1 MTIWSE
7 MTQELLNF
15 FDRFL
20 SFLKDAE
27 VLQSYSFSHSTIVSI
42 LETRKEEE
50 FLTRFI
56 SFMECLKTTLRKC
69 ERIQSAAKP
78 VDEDVITFETDM
90 RENIEW
96 PLNKTDR
103 DEPKI
108 INLDEKSHTTWS
120 EFADHS
126 NDSFQNHQEDKDKR
140 EDNIDPNKSDL
151 PELDMVVMAS
161 AHNENL
167 EELDCIEN
175 SSSEANRTPSI
186 ESKQKCIKFVRLP
199 NGMYSCPAC
208 DKTFNTRS
216 AIVRHY
222 RTHTGERPFP
232 CEYCHKMFA
241 SKSSVE
247 SHLLRQHNVNTESAL
262 ACPDCG
268 KLFARRNSLDVHLV
282 THRKEKPFPCDI
294 CGKTFSQKVTRDIH
308 LATHTGNYEYCC
320 NICNKKF
327 ASRAKL
333 NDHMHQHRSPRFS
346 CEECGKQFIRQD
358 ALLTHKRV
366 HTGERP
372 YQCPLCDKS
381 FHTASNLRLHEQTHS
396 EASNYKCHQC
406 GSKFKHKSSLSAHA
420 KCHESSGLLP
430 CPVIGC
436 RRAERGFLLP
446 RSVQAHLR
454 NQHQRFLCA
463 NCGREFGSKQSL
475 LEHEKLHSSQVPLEE
490 SRLHVCHLCPKRF
503 SQKTKLSAHIK
514 THLQE
519 PSHACNICGKRFHR
533 KDVQTNHMFLHSG
546 QRPFSCAH
554 CGKAFAFK
562 SNLSTHLATH
572 PSDAGHQQVEFVCPE
587 CGKKFRHRSSLTLH
601 RKAHSGQ
608 FNHTC
613 AACGKK
619 FMKKSHYEG
628 HLRSHDPERP
638 FQCPTCGKGYKERKH
653 CREHIRRL
661 HPNDFN
667 LETLFASITS
677 EDAQVADMLCSEQ
690 SVTTLHTDQHT
701 QQNSEQ
707 HPAASNLHSDFM
719 LDRQSSSSLNQAS
732 LVINTSTVPS
742 PGLHLF
748 PPVALSNFEPILQEM
763 GQLHPQ
769 PTQFLISTVDERQ
782 GMAGSETVVQN
793 MQCQTNNS
801 AQTLAVLSSEETT
814 SVLSQGLE
822 P

>member
-1 MTIWSE
+1 M
-7 MTQELLNF
+7 
-15 FDRFL
+15 
-20 SFLKDAE
+20 SFP
-27 VLQSYSFSHSTIVSI
+27 SPTYTHSHMI
-42 LETRKEEE
+42 
-50 FLTRFI
+50 
-56 SFMECLKTTLRKC
+56 
-69 ERIQSAAKP
+69 
-78 VDEDVITFETDM
+78 
-90 RENIEW
+90 
-96 PLNKTDR
+96 
-103 DEPKI
+103 
-108 INLDEKSHTTWS
+108 
-120 EFADHS
+120 
-126 NDSFQNHQEDKDKR
+126 
-140 EDNIDPNKSDL
+140 
-151 PELDMVVMAS
+151 
-161 AHNENL
+161 
-167 EELDCIEN
+167 
-175 SSSEANRTPSI
+175 
-186 ESKQKCIKFVRLP
+186 
-199 NGMYSCPAC
+199 
-208 DKTFNTRS
+208 S
-216 AIVRHY
+216 AIMGY
-222 RTHTGERPFP
+222 P
-232 CEYCHKMFA
+232 MF
-241 SKSSVE
+241 
-247 SHLLRQHNVNTESAL
+247 T
-262 ACPDCG
+262 
-268 KLFARRNSLDVHLV
+268 
-282 THRKEKPFPCDI
+282 
-294 CGKTFSQKVTRDIH
+294 
-308 LATHTGNYEYCC
+308 
-320 NICNKKF
+320 
-327 ASRAKL
+327 
-333 NDHMHQHRSPRFS
+333 
-346 CEECGKQFIRQD
+346 
-358 ALLTHKRV
+358 
-366 HTGERP
+366 
-372 YQCPLCDKS
+372 
-381 FHTASNLRLHEQTHS
+381 
-396 EASNYKCHQC
+396 
-406 GSKFKHKSSLSAHA
+406 
-420 KCHESSGLLP
+420 
-430 CPVIGC
+430 
-436 RRAERGFLLP
+436 
-446 RSVQAHLR
+446 
-454 NQHQRFLCA
+454 
-463 NCGREFGSKQSL
+463 
-475 LEHEKLHSSQVPLEE
+475 
-490 SRLHVCHLCPKRF
+490 
-503 SQKTKLSAHIK
+503 
-514 THLQE
+514 E

-628 HLRSHDPERP
+628 HLRSHDSERP

-782 GMAGSETVVQN
+782 GMAGSETVAQN